1 MQLGNWDV
9 EVNGQ
14 DYAVSVDRAENGKD
28 MVRINGRVAAKPI
41 GPEEQSRSITI
52 GGWPY
57 TLKRTNANAYD
68 LEVDEMPADLARKR
82 TMETGNA
89 ILAHSNAPV
98 AMKKGNLFRYLPN
111 VGYILLVLGVVG
123 LMYMLKGQS
132 YDKVAFDRVNKVF
145 SEMHDMKGSP
155 EAVTF
160 WFKNKKI
167 LDTQAMSQASDG
179 FTKWSM
185 EKGFY
190 RKIGDFHVIDATIV
204 KGEAVDTAIVRV
216 VIEGTEYH
224 LKVPKDEPMQWTD

>member
-1 MQLGNWDV
+1 MQLGKWDV

-14 DYAVSVDRAENGKD
+14 DYGVTVERTENGKD

-41 GPEEQSRSITI
+41 GAEEQTRSITI

-57 TLKRTNANAYD
+57 TLKRINPNAYD
-68 LEVDEMPADLARKR
+68 LEVDEMPVEMARKK

-89 ILAHSNAPV
+89 ILAHSDAPV
-98 AMKKGNLFRYLPN
+98 AMKRSSFFSYLPN
-111 VGYILLVLGVVG
+111 FGYILLVLGVVG

-167 LDTQAMSQASDG
+167 LDTQALSQASDG

-185 EKGFY
+185 EKGMY
-190 RKIGDFHVIDATIV
+190 RKIGDFHVIDSTEI
-204 KGEAVDTAIVRV
+204 KGEAVPTAIVRIV
-216 VIEGTEYH
+216 VEGNEYK
-224 LKVPKDEPMQWTD
+224 LKVPKDLPMEWME